1 MSIASLENHYINLLT
16 PLSAGVD
23 ISDSCLFLLIG
34 LLGEVPMMK
43 SESSFCF
50 NKAILLSIL
59 SSRHFNWK
67 KNTHH
72 IFHSYEFF
80 LQWLTD
86 LSINEIDLLYTFLYN
101 MYTFP
106 KRLYHTIR
114 LGAYID
120 EILLNLPI
128 FRQKYYCKKWNLLTL
143 KLSPYCQSKDP
154 KSKIPTI
161 AISFVKGKSYSTSHI
176 DHRQEQRS
184 HKHGAR
190 RYTLCPPW
198 KKSVALQYANT

>member
-1 MSIASLENHYINLLT
+1 MFLGFNLNLVLVVSVKMSIASLENHYINLLT

-86 LSINEIDLLYTFLYN
+86 LSINELDLLYTFPKDYIILYA
-101 MYTFP
+101 
-106 KRLYHTIR
+106 
-114 LGAYID
+114 LGH
-120 EILLNLPI
+120 ILMK
-128 FRQKYYCKKWNLLTL
+128 FC
-143 KLSPYCQSKDP
+143 
-154 KSKIPTI
+154 
-161 AISFVKGKSYSTSHI
+161 
-176 DHRQEQRS
+176 
-184 HKHGAR
+184 
-190 RYTLCPPW
+190 
-198 KKSVALQYANT
+198 